1 MKEEK
6 SQYIFLFFY
15 IRLTCESPTS
25 DYDARNSSKTSR
37 AKRAHAGGNNRCT
50 TSSFQHITLS
60 STSDDRKLRNNIKS
74 RQSKRLN
81 LNPNDDT
88 SPLIS
93 PFQTNSTFFSQTPQL
108 ISCPELQCQKKFVS
122 HIALTYHL
130 TNTHKKTENISIPQ
144 ANTRD
149 EEDVAHILANVADYV
164 RRPSPE
170 QTTLTWPCPQIS
182 SNLVLSSSLNN
193 SEQDEIKSPEHFLL
207 HIQDEPNK
215 RTLKIS
221 TPPPSS
227 FVPINPTIQPP
238 PTSSSPAYSDI
249 SDEDPTTM
257 NENGESSPST
267 INLLTAKIDETT
279 QIFLQQYGSYIQQ
292 QGLMNKDLT
301 SNRYEHKLIS
311 FSFSIQ

>member
-1 MKEEK
+1 MSKVNNKKKKHNIQK
-6 SQYIFLFFY
+6 SIHLFPFFFLL

-37 AKRAHAGGNNRCT
+37 GKRVNAGGNNRCT
-50 TSSFQHITLS
+50 TSSFQQLTF
-60 STSDDRKLRNNIKS
+60 STTNSDDRKLRNNIKS

-81 LNPNDDT
+81 LNSTDET
-88 SPLIS
+88 SAFTTNLTSIS
-93 PFQTNSTFFSQTPQL
+93 ETQL
-108 ISCPELQCQKKFVS
+108 VSCPENSCQKKFIS
-122 HIALTYHL
+122 IIALNYHL
-130 TNTHKKTENISIPQ
+130 TNTHKKSEILSIPQ

-170 QTTLTWPCPQIS
+170 HHNSTTLTWPCPQIS

-193 SEQDEIKSPEHFLL
+193 SEQDQIKSPEHFLL

-215 RTLKIS
+215 TTLKIP

-227 FVPINPTIQPP
+227 SFISINPTIQPP

-249 SDEDPTTM
+249 SDEDP
-257 NENGESSPST
+257 NDQIPPST
-267 INLLTAKIDETT
+267 INLLTSNIDDTA
-279 QIFLQQYGSYIQQ
+279 QLILQQYGSY
-292 QGLMNKDLT
+292 T
-301 SNRYEHKLIS
+301 NR
-311 FSFSIQ
+311 